1 MFTSL
6 RASVAYLS
14 KPKSNAEGR
23 KSSFGR
29 LSSLNGT
36 LRQAYENE
44 KVRKKKK
51 NSAMSW
57 LERQADQL
65 KKKKEKNVTMTRRNK
80 PK

>member
-14 KPKSNAEGR
+14 KLKSNAEGR

-29 LSSLNGT
+29 LSSLNVT

-44 KVRKKKK
+44 KVQKKKLS
-51 NSAMSW
+51 NELA
-57 LERQADQL
+57 
-65 KKKKEKNVTMTRRNK
+65 
-80 PK
+80 

>member
-51 NSAMSW
+51 LSNELA
-57 LERQADQL
+57 
-65 KKKKEKNVTMTRRNK
+65 
-80 PK
+80 

>member
-51 NSAMSW
+51 T
-57 LERQADQL
+57 QQ
-65 KKKKEKNVTMTRRNK
+65 
-80 PK
+80 